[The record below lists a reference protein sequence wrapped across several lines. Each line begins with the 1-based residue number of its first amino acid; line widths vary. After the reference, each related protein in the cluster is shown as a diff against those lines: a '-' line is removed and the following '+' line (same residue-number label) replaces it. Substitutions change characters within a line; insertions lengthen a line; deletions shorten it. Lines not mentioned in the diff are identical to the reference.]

1 MKIAIVNERIEVW
14 RGGAETS
21 GMEIASLLA
30 GRGHDVHIFTTTNAQ
45 SVPGISIHTVS
56 PSKVLRTRRMV
67 SFLRRA
73 DAVIKREGCDIVHA
87 ISPMPTADIYQPRGG
102 LLPEIV
108 ARNVA
113 TRPTASRRLFKRAM
127 LAMNVKQRS
136 QVALER
142 RIFRENGPIIA
153 CVSEYVARQC
163 REHYGTPEERIRV
176 IFNGVNPASLSDA
189 ERATQRAELRGEL
202 GVGDDQLL
210 LLFLAHNYRLKGIN
224 PLIEAVARLVG
235 GGFKSFRLLVAG
247 RDNVVPYKRRIDA
260 LGLQDYVTF
269 TGPTKRATRFFAS
282 ADVCVHPTFYDP
294 CSRVVLEALYYGVPS
309 ITTSYNGASEMIR
322 DGSNGFVIDRPD
334 DSGLLARRIQ
344 DLASEP
350 VRRQF
355 SANAIAMREQISMG
369 RHVAELESLF
379 EEVLSRKG
387 KRLSPSV

>member
-21 GMEIASLLA
+21 GMEIATLLSQ
-30 GRGHDVHIFTTTNAQ
+30 RGHDVHVFTTTNAQ
-45 SVPGISIHTVS
+45 SVPGITIHTVAT
-56 PSKVLRTRRMV
+56 PKVLRTRRMV

-73 DAVIKREGCDIVHA
+73 DEAIREEGVDIVHA
-87 ISPMPTADIYQPRGG
+87 ISPMPTADVYQPRGG

-142 RIFRENGPIIA
+142 RIFRNNGPMIA
-153 CVSEYVARQC
+153 CVSAYVARQC
-163 REHYGTPEERIRV
+163 REHYGTSEDRIRV
-176 IFNGVNPASLSDA
+176 IFNGVNPPVPSAE
-189 ERATQRAELRGEL
+189 ERATQRADMRREL
-202 GVGDDQLL
+202 GVADDQLL
-210 LLFLAHNYRLKGIN
+210 LLFLAHNFRLKGIN
-224 PLIEAVARLVG
+224 PLIESVARLAN
-235 GGFKSFRLLVAG
+235 GGFTAFRLLIAG

-260 LGLQDYVTF
+260 MGLGAFVTF
-269 TGPTKRATRFFAS
+269 TGPTKRAARFYAS

-294 CSRVVLEALYYGVPS
+294 CSRVVLEALYYGVPC
-309 ITTSYNGASEMIR
+309 ITSSYNGASEVIK

-334 DSGLLARRIQ
+334 DSGMLARRIQ

-350 VRRQF
+350 LRRQF
-355 SANAIAMREQISMG
+355 SENALALRERINMG
-369 RHVAELESLF
+369 RHVSELETLF
-379 EEVLSRKG
+379 EEILSRKAT
-387 KRLSPSV
+387 RATRA

>member
-30 GRGHDVHIFTTTNAQ
+30 ERGHDVHIFTTTNAQ
-45 SVPGISIHTVS
+45 DVPGISIHTVS
-56 PSKVLRTRRMV
+56 PSRVLRTRRMV
-67 SFLRRA
+67 SFLRRVGEA
-73 DAVIKREGCDIVHA
+73 IAREGCDVVHA
-87 ISPMPTADIYQPRGG
+87 ISPMPTADVYQPRGG

-142 RIFRENGPIIA
+142 RIFREGGPVIA

-163 REHYGTPEERIRV
+163 REHYGAPEDRIRV
-176 IFNGVNPASLSDA
+176 IFNGVNPAPLSDA
-189 ERATQRAELRGEL
+189 ERASQRADMRKEL
-202 GVGDDQLL
+202 GVADDELL

-224 PLIEAVARLVG
+224 PLIEAIARLVG

-247 RDNVVPYKRRIDA
+247 RDNVVPYKRRVDA
-260 LGLQDYVTF
+260 MGLEKYVTF
-269 TGPTKRATRFFAS
+269 TGPTKRATRFYAG

-294 CSRVVLEALYYGVPS
+294 CSRVILEALYYGLPS
-309 ITTSYNGASEMIR
+309 ITTAYNGASEVIR

-344 DLASEP
+344 DLASPTLRE
-350 VRRQF
+350 QF
-355 SANAIAMREQISMG
+355 SINATAIRERIGMR
-369 RHVAELESLF
+369 RHVSELESLF
-379 EEVLSRKG
+379 EETLERKG
-387 KRLSPSV
+387 KRLSSGV

>member
-30 GRGHDVHIFTTTNAQ
+30 ERGHDVHIFTTTNAQ
-45 SVPGISIHTVS
+45 NLPGISIHSVT

-73 DAVIKREGCDIVHA
+73 DEAIKREGCDVTHA

-142 RIFRENGPIIA
+142 RIFRDGGPIIA

-163 REHYGTPEERIRV
+163 REHYAAPDERVRV
-176 IFNGVNPASLSDA
+176 IFNGVNPPLLSEA
-189 ERATQRAELRGEL
+189 ERSSQRAEMRSEL
-202 GVGDDQLL
+202 GVADDELL

-260 LGLQDYVTF
+260 MGLGQYVTF
-269 TGPTKRATRFFAS
+269 TGPTKRAARFFAG

-309 ITTSYNGASEMIR
+309 ITTRYNGASEMMK

-334 DSGLLARRIQ
+334 DSGMLARRIQ
-344 DLASEP
+344 DLSSAAL
-350 VRRQF
+350 RRQF
-355 SANAIAMREQISMG
+355 SENAVLLRGKIGMA
-369 RHVAELESLF
+369 RHVAELEALF
-379 EEVLSRKG
+379 EDVLDRKG
-387 KRLSPSV
+387 RRAPANV